1 VGRAAHCP
9 VQLGFDERP
18 RNGFVL
24 RLRSSL
30 VSLSLTGGVRPV
42 HVYIIRECS
51 AIHVLGVILGLI
63 VPLKAPWNR
72 KAIGII
78 LGSALIYAMNV
89 SRVVLTGYDIPPLT

>member
-1 VGRAAHCP
+1 
-9 VQLGFDERP
+9 
-18 RNGFVL
+18 
-24 RLRSSL
+24 
-30 VSLSLTGGVRPV
+30 LSLTGGVRPV